1 MLIHGWEPQVYL
13 IPDHVR
19 QGVNVTIE
27 VLQRALRAYENGGK
41 HLPDILYLQL
51 DNTCKQNKSRFLMAY
66 LGELIRAGVFREVY
80 VSFLPVGHTHEDI
93 DQLFSR
99 FAMGIRVRDTVT
111 MEEMIGV
118 FHDAYQ
124 TAEGLR
130 PNVSIVRYVA
140 NISEHTDNLTKA
152 WANLGIAQYY
162 QFHIFADPDSPD
174 RRPLVRGR
182 QSTAGDEIFRGLFKH
197 AFHACDDNTAIFDQ
211 PGQRILWDDIPPSQR
226 KPRNAASL
234 AQFRATMAKGNEQW
248 GYSAD
253 QFKGLKD
260 MWELLD
266 SEEPLPFHWLSSGL
280 WPCVKGSDEAA
291 AAVVGDHAPLID
303 HVLSPR
309 LQLSSRTPVLGDP
322 AQVLELES
330 LANRGPGQVLSD
342 ADVNPFS
349 NNEVVSRN
357 RRFPWRGFSPGM
369 KVLIEPI
376 NTSREAKTDGF
387 WLGELV
393 ERPDNDGDG
402 DSEVDADDFFVGI
415 HWWGRKKGSYQRSWF
430 HEKCKWEPQT
440 SGQGLSIDTISI
452 DTVACEVNMNA
463 DGGFRKN
470 DTNLN
475 YLNYYRNHW
484 FKMESKE
491 WTTQ

>member
-1 MLIHGWEPQVYL
+1 VLIHGWEPQVYL
-13 IPDHVR
+13 IPDHVK

-27 VLQRALRAYENGGK
+27 VLQRALRAYEEGGK
-41 HLPDILYLQL
+41 HLPDILYLQV

-93 DQLFSR
+93 DQMFSR

-111 MEEMIGV
+111 MEEMISV

-140 NISEHTDNLTKA
+140 NISEHLDSLTKA

-211 PGQRILWDDIPPSQR
+211 PEQRIIWEDIQPSQR
-226 KPRNAASL
+226 KPRNVASL
-234 AQFRATMAKGNEQW
+234 AQFKATIMKGNEQW

-253 QFKGLKD
+253 QFEGLKD

-266 SEEPLPFHWLSSGL
+266 SEDPLPFHWLSSGL
-280 WPCVKGSDEAA
+280 WPCSKGSDEAA
-291 AAVVGDHAPLID
+291 TAVVGVQAPLTD
-303 HVLSPR
+303 HVRSSS
-309 LQLSSRTPVLGDP
+309 LQLSSPTRVLRLGDP
-322 AQVLELES
+322 AQRLDES
-330 LANRGPGQVLSD
+330 LANRGPGQVLSEG
-342 ADVNPFS
+342 DVNPFS
-349 NNEVVSRN
+349 NHEVVTRN
-357 RRFPWRGFSPGM
+357 KLFPWRGFSPGM
-369 KVLIEPI
+369 KVLIEPE
-376 NTSREAKTDGF
+376 SSSAEAKTDGF

-393 ERPDNDGDG
+393 ERPADDRDS
-402 DSEVDADDFFVGI
+402 DSEGDADDFFVGV
-415 HWWGRKKGSYQRSWF
+415 HWWGRKKGSSERSWF
-430 HEKCKWEPQT
+430 DEKCKWEPQK
-440 SGQGLSIDTISI
+440 SDQGLSIDTISI
-452 DTVACEVNMNA
+452 GTVACEVNMNA
-463 DGGFRKN
+463 DGGFRKT

-491 WTTQ
+491 WAT